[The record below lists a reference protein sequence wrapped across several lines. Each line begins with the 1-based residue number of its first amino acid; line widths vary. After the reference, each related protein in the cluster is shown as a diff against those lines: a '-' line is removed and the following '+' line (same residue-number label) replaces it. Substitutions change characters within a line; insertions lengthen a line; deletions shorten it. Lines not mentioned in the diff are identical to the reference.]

1 MEITR
6 EVMNIQKK
14 LEKIIGCGL
23 GEDQA
28 LDLLKALQNLPMTIT
43 VLNKTKI
50 TMTVNA
56 MKKKRFNENVNSL
69 IKVLSTNWKKL
80 IKESASGEQSE
91 SSEKSSSNKKV
102 TVQEENTSLPI
113 QTSAPSFPSKTAV
126 HVRQRNRE
134 MLCAAIKNG
143 TNVEGGR
150 NPQHLARIL
159 EERIYKEFQKT
170 DQKYSKKIHSL
181 IVTLKDVRNSTLR
194 ISFLRGQI
202 CPQRFVKMAS
212 EEMASD

>member
-80 IKESASGEQSE
+80 IK
-91 SSEKSSSNKKV
+91 
-102 TVQEENTSLPI
+102 SL
-113 QTSAPSFPSKTAV
+113 
-126 HVRQRNRE
+126 E
-134 MLCAAIKNG
+134 
-143 TNVEGGR
+143 
-150 NPQHLARIL
+150 
-159 EERIYKEFQKT
+159 
-170 DQKYSKKIHSL
+170 
-181 IVTLKDVRNSTLR
+181 NST
-194 ISFLRGQI
+194 FLNTIR
-202 CPQRFVKMAS
+202 K
-212 EEMASD
+212 